1 VPNRIL
7 VVEDDAPTRLLIES
21 CLSAGGYEV
30 VVTKDGLEA
39 LTLIGQENFD
49 AALLDIMLDHIDG
62 LTLCERIRQFS
73 QLPIIMVTAKDE
85 PDNIVKA
92 LNIGADDYIIKPFN
106 TKELLARIAAVL
118 RRSAFKD
125 DPTVTQK
132 VLTVGE
138 VTIDLAGRRVMV
150 KGKEVRLTPTEFK
163 LLFTLLS
170 NAGVVLTHKELL
182 VTVWGQ
188 EYAEDTHG
196 YRIGGGN
203 GRNRCGPQ
211 DNEIPGYSRCIS
223 HRQHIRGNY

>member
-1 VPNRIL
+1 M

-39 LTLIGQENFD
+39 STLIGQENFD
-49 AALLDIMLDHIDG
+49 AALLDIMLDDING

-125 DPTVTQK
+125 DPTVTQ
-132 VLTVGE
+132 
-138 VTIDLAGRRVMV
+138 R
-150 KGKEVRLTPTEFK
+150 F
-163 LLFTLLS
+163 
-170 NAGVVLTHKELL
+170 
-182 VTVWGQ
+182 
-188 EYAEDTHG
+188 
-196 YRIGGGN
+196 
-203 GRNRCGPQ
+203 
-211 DNEIPGYSRCIS
+211 
-223 HRQHIRGNY
+223 

>member
-1 VPNRIL
+1 MPNRIL

-21 CLSAGGYEV
+21 CLSASGYEV

-49 AALLDIMLDHIDG
+49 AVLLDIMLDDIDG

-73 QLPIIMVTAKDE
+73 QVPIIMVTAKDE
-85 PDNIVKA
+85 PDSIVKA
-92 LNIGADDYIIKPFN
+92 LNTGADDYIVKPFN

-170 NAGVVLTHKELL
+170 NTGVVLTHKELL

-188 EYAEDTHG
+188 EYAEDTHYLRVCVGRIRQKLALNEDEVG
-196 YRIGGGN
+196 YIRTV
-203 GRNRCGPQ
+203 PTV
-211 DNEIPGYSRCIS
+211 GYMIA
-223 HRQHIRGNY
+223 G